1 MSVSRSQTTPITRE
15 LLYGQ
20 FLAGATPR
28 ADWRIGMELEKL
40 GRTADGRPLPY
51 DSARASVRS
60 VLELIRERRGGDPV
74 FEGDH
79 LIGIDAPWG
88 AISLEPGGQVE
99 WSSRPHLRLSDL
111 GRDLDEH
118 LATMKAAAT
127 ELDLRWLDVAV
138 DPELPVS
145 EMIWMP
151 KARYAIMRRSLARRG
166 RLAHRM
172 MTQTAS
178 IQCAYDYADSDDW
191 KRKFRAAALL
201 APVAT
206 ALFAN
211 SSEVDGG
218 ASGYRSYRQM
228 IWRETDP
235 DRCGL
240 PATVFEDGFDL
251 ERWLD
256 WVLEVPTLFLHRAH
270 GLVASAGEPFAQLME
285 RTSCDAVTSAD
296 WETHVSTIFTDVR
309 SYSYIEVRSADLMP
323 DDLAL
328 AVPTF
333 WTGVLY
339 GEALDEAL
347 DLTRHLASVE
357 AWREAMEVAAR
368 DGLDGRLDGRTL
380 REISADALSMAA
392 RGLRGGAACAG
403 DPCGCTGPLEK
414 LAEAHKLD
422 LRV

>member
-1 MSVSRSQTTPITRE
+1 MSVSHSQTTPITRE
-15 LLYGQ
+15 LLLGY
-20 FLAGATPR
+20 FLGGATPR

-51 DSARASVRS
+51 DGARASIRS
-60 VLELIRERRGGDPV
+60 VLELVRERRGGDPV
-74 FEGDH
+74 FEGNH

-88 AISLEPGGQVE
+88 TISLEPGGQVE

-118 LATMKAAAT
+118 VATMNTVAT

-138 DPELPVS
+138 DPELSVG

-178 IQCAYDYADSDDW
+178 IQCAYDYADPDDW

-201 APVAT
+201 TPVAT

-211 SSEVDGG
+211 SARIDGG
-218 ASGYRSYRQM
+218 PSGYRSYRQM

-240 PATVFEDGFDL
+240 PSAVFEDNFDL

-256 WVLEVPTLFLHRAH
+256 WVLEVPTLFLHRAD
-270 GLVASAGEPFAQLME
+270 GLVASGGEPFSRLME
-285 RTSCDAVTSAD
+285 RNAGAAATSAD

-309 SYSYIEVRSADLMP
+309 SYTYIEVRSADLLP
-323 DDLAL
+323 DALAL

-333 WTGVLY
+333 WTGILY
-339 GEALDEAL
+339 GETLDEAL
-347 DLTRHLASVE
+347 DLTRELASAE
-357 AWREAMEVAAR
+357 AWREAVEIAAR
-368 DGLDGRLDGRTL
+368 DGLDGRLGGRSL
-380 REISADALSMAA
+380 REISAAAVSMAA

-414 LAEAHKLD
+414 LAEARELD
-422 LRV
+422 LRP